1 MVYLGANA
9 AAVQRARTGL
19 AAAEQSFRPLSRAD
33 AQAARPWAVR
43 LVPFPRGG
51 FPALQK
57 AYPVES
63 AGGER
68 QLRLLNGAYGSG
80 TEPRV
85 GQQVKVIA
93 VQ

>member
-1 MVYLGANA
+1 
-9 AAVQRARTGL
+9 
-19 AAAEQSFRPLSRAD
+19 
-33 AQAARPWAVR
+33 
-43 LVPFPRGG
+43 VPFPRGG

-63 AGGER
+63 AGAER

-85 GQQVKVIA
+85 GQLVKVIA
-93 VQ
+93 AQ